1 MSIWNKYYSSVFT
14 PQVDEA
20 RIESWLA
27 DTRSN
32 LPTPVFWLLGKTQSG
47 KTSLI
52 RALTGDS
59 RAQIGNGM
67 QPCTRSAFAYDFPNS
82 ENCILKFLDTRG
94 LGEIDY
100 DPKSDIEAFQDQT
113 QVVIVVVKAMDHA
126 QHGVIDAL
134 RKILKNKPHWPVV
147 VVQTALHE
155 GYPDHGFEHVL
166 PYPFHGDS
174 WPNSVPEN
182 LKRSLLA
189 QRKMFNGINAQFVAI
204 DFTLAEDMYHPVYYG
219 IDALWQCLE
228 TMLPHGMAGLLHHMR
243 DLRQEL
249 YDIYEQAAMPHIV
262 AYATLSAAAGAIP
275 VPLVDIPLVTL
286 LQMKMLQTLASI
298 YRYPLNSDHLS
309 EISGAL
315 GISFLTNWGRRE
327 LVKLIPG
334 FGAPISALLT
344 AATTFALGKTL
355 IMYFQ
360 SKRDGLA
367 LGKQHFQSIYAQE
380 LDAGKALMKD
390 YIGHSPKTKALP

>member
-1 MSIWNKYYSSVFT
+1 MSIWTKYYASVVS
-14 PQVDEA
+14 PRVDDDKIA
-20 RIESWLA
+20 AWLA
-27 DTRSN
+27 NIRST

-67 QPCTRSAFAYDFPNS
+67 QPCTRSAFVYDFPDSDNS
-82 ENCILKFLDTRG
+82 ILKFLDTRG

-100 DPKSDIEAFQDQT
+100 DPQADIELFQEQT

-126 QHGVIDAL
+126 QHAVVAAL
-134 RKILKNKPHWPVV
+134 RKIMKSRPHWPVI

-155 GYPDHGFEHVL
+155 GYPDQAFEHIQ
-166 PYPFHGDS
+166 PYPYHGEY
-174 WPNSVPEN
+174 WPAAVPEE
-182 LKRSLLA
+182 LRRSLLS
-189 QRKMFNGINAQFVAI
+189 QRELFKGIKAQFVAV
-204 DFTLAEDMYHPVYYG
+204 DFTLPEDQYPPANYG
-219 IDALWQCLE
+219 LEAFWQCLE
-228 TMLPHGMAGLLHHMR
+228 AALPHGMAGLLHQMR

-249 YDIYEQAAMPHIV
+249 FGIYQSAAMPHV
-262 AYATLSAAAGAIP
+262 MAYTLLSAGAGAIP
-275 VPLVDIPLVTL
+275 LPLVDVPLVTL
-286 LQMKMLQTLASI
+286 LQMKMLHTLASI
-298 YRYPLNSDHLS
+298 YGYPLNNEHLS

-327 LVKLIPG
+327 LVKLVPV

-355 IMYFQ
+355 IVYFQ
-360 SKRDGLA
+360 SRRDGLA
-367 LGKQHFQSIYAQE
+367 LGKRHFQTIYAQE
-380 LDAGKALMKD
+380 FDAGKALMKN
-390 YIGHSPKTKALP
+390 YIDQSQPKVLP

>member
-1 MSIWNKYYSSVFT
+1 MSIWNKYYASVFY
-14 PQVDEA
+14 PQVDDA
-20 RIESWLA
+20 KINAWLEGI
-27 DTRSN
+27 RST

-82 ENCILKFLDTRG
+82 DNPILKFLDTRG
-94 LGEIDY
+94 FGEVDY
-100 DPKSDIEAFQDQT
+100 DPQDDIELFQEQT
-113 QVVIVVVKAMDHA
+113 QVVIVVIKAMDHA
-126 QHGVIDAL
+126 QHAVIDTL
-134 RKILKNKPHWPVV
+134 RKILKKKPHWPII

-155 GYPDHGFEHVL
+155 GYPNHAFEHIT
-166 PYPFHGDS
+166 PYPFQNDNWS
-174 WPNSVPEN
+174 SIVPPD
-182 LKRSLLA
+182 LKRSLLV
-189 QRKMFNGINAQFVAI
+189 QRELFKGINAQFIPV
-204 DFTLAEDMYHPVYYG
+204 DFTLAEDQYHPMYYG
-219 IDALWQCLE
+219 LEAFRHSLE
-228 TMLPHGMAGLLHHMR
+228 TAMPHSMVGLLHHMR
-243 DLRQEL
+243 DLRLEL
-249 YDIYEQAAMPHIV
+249 FDIYERTAMPHIITYSLL
-262 AYATLSAAAGAIP
+262 AGAAGAIP
-275 VPLVDIPLVTL
+275 VPLVDIPLVTA

-298 YRYPLNSDHLS
+298 YRYPLNSQHIT

-327 LVKLIPG
+327 MIKLVPG

-355 IMYFQ
+355 IIYFQ

-367 LGKQHFQSIYAQE
+367 LGKQHFQTVYAEQ
-380 LDAGKALMKD
+380 LTAGKALMKD
-390 YIGHSPKTKALP
+390 YIGQHQPKVSP